1 MSSISVK
8 PRCLSIVDLLLEL
21 AGATLAN
28 RRDFRRGAKNR
39 TRRPVQM
46 NVTKLQNQTT
56 YLRRRSNKLPIGGV
70 YGWGC
75 RPDTRS
81 ATGQNNQRLAKTHRE
96 VECADMFG
104 QCAHRDEIHAGFRE
118 FAQRF
123 IGDVT

>member
-1 MSSISVK
+1 MWLVLERILSLSTSEMTALSFLCLRHIVVFKLGKGNNSNLLFIITISSISVK

-70 YGWGC
+70 YGWG
-75 RPDTRS
+75 
-81 ATGQNNQRLAKTHRE
+81 L
-96 VECADMFG
+96 
-104 QCAHRDEIHAGFRE
+104 
-118 FAQRF
+118 
-123 IGDVT
+123 